1 MYCLYLQWQ
10 PCRERYYQGILKI
23 KLISITK
30 TKLKTFLDLQII
42 FFGCLHIELH
52 RINWCSIQHPWQ
64 LWIHYFEFWHMHMMN
79 APPRI
84 YNSLDFYVD
93 LLDKCISSIYFA
105 FLFVRILLVT
115 STIWSFSLITSPV
128 CILTYEYEVC
138 IIFHSVKKIL
148 IIQPNTSLIPHWP
161 YFFANSNKLCAWK
174 RLLCQKSFKEV
185 ILTGFCFTTFTLRV
199 TSI

>member
-1 MYCLYLQWQ
+1 MYCLYLLQWQ

-115 STIWSFSLITSPV
+115 STIWSFSLVTSPV

-138 IIFHSVKKIL
+138 IIFHSVRIF
-148 IIQPNTSLIPHWP
+148 QSYNP
-161 YFFANSNKLCAWK
+161 
-174 RLLCQKSFKEV
+174 
-185 ILTGFCFTTFTLRV
+185 TLH
-199 TSI
+199 